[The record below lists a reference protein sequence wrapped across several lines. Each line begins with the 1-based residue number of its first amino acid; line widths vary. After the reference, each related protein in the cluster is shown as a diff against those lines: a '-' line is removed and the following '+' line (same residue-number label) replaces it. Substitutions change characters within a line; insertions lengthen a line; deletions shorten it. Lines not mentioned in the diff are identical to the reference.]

1 MQQQYQS
8 ARPSMLSNQEQ
19 EQEQLIQQVGQELA
33 SD

>member
-8 ARPSMLSNQEQ
+8 ARASLLSNQ

>member
-8 ARPSMLSNQEQ
+8 ARSSMLSNQ

>member
-19 EQEQLIQQVGQELA
+19 EQLIQQVRQELA

>member
-1 MQQQYQS
+1 MQQQYQP
-8 ARPSMLSNQEQ
+8 ARPSMLSNQ

>member
-8 ARPSMLSNQEQ
+8 ARQSMLSNQ